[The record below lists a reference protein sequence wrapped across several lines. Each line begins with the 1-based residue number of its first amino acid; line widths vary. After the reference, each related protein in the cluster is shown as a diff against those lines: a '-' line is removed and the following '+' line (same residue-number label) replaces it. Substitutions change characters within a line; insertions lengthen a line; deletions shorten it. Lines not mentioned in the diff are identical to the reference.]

1 MISQAM
7 YRQTESSHLKF
18 VGSLALVGMSL
29 MGSGLCQDGLS
40 ASAKQRKSL
49 EPLVESVARRLE
61 LHIPCVEASAVEY
74 KVRKALANQ
83 RTSVAKDNLAGL
95 IRDLV
100 MEDRDLGR
108 PDRDRVDVEICKKLG
123 RSLPT
128 LAVELVPAGPEAK
141 PGEDAKFLLVGF
153 ASEHAACLRH
163 RGMEGIKARNGEPLE
178 LPLKKGMEELADYY
192 SGIFALTFGVDSPPR
207 DFKDLLTG
215 ALAVRSTRQ
224 ARLSVVG
231 KLRFLLRPGI
241 YKELKA
247 KTLEDKL
254 DAELLVEERIRDTL
268 TDSALWERLRL
279 DHEAMLKDPKAMRR
293 DLKDRKR
300 P

>member
-1 MISQAM
+1 M
-7 YRQTESSHLKF
+7 YRCARF
-18 VGSLALVGMSL
+18 CSLRFAVIVALFGISLVGQTLS
-29 MGSGLCQDGLS
+29 QDGLS

-83 RTSVAKDNLAGL
+83 RTSVVKSNLDAL
-95 IRDLV
+95 IRELV

-108 PDRDRVDVEICKKLG
+108 PDRDRVDREICKKVG
-123 RSLPT
+123 AALPA
-128 LAVELVPAGPEAK
+128 LAEELVPVQPEAK
-141 PGEDAKFLLVGF
+141 GGSDTAFLLTGF
-153 ASEHAACLRH
+153 SGEHAACLRH
-163 RGMEGIKARNGEPLE
+163 KSGVIESIKARNGDPLD
-178 LPLKKGMEELADYY
+178 LSTKKGMEELAAYY
-192 SGIFALTFGVDSPPR
+192 SNIFSLTFGVERPPR
-207 DFKDLLTG
+207 GFSDLVAG
-215 ALAVRSTRQ
+215 AMTTRSTRR
-224 ARLSVVG
+224 ARLALVG

-247 KTLEDKL
+247 KTLEGKL

>member
-1 MISQAM
+1 M
-7 YRQTESSHLKF
+7 YRPAESSHLQF
-18 VGSLALVGMSL
+18 VRALALVGISL
-29 MGSGLCQDGLS
+29 VGFAPGQDGLS
-40 ASAKQRKSL
+40 ASAKQRKGL

-61 LHIPCVEASAVEY
+61 LHIPCVESSAVKH

-83 RTSVAKDNLAGL
+83 RGSVVKANLAAL
-95 IRDLV
+95 IHELV

-108 PDRDRVDVEICKKLG
+108 PDRERVDLEICKKVGLT
-123 RSLPT
+123 LPA
-128 LAVELVPAGPEAK
+128 LAEKLVPVQPETK
-141 PGEDAKFLLVGF
+141 GGHDTDFLLNGF
-153 ASEHAACLRH
+153 AAEHAACLLHNASVIER
-163 RGMEGIKARNGEPLE
+163 IKARNGEPLD
-178 LPLKKGMEELADYY
+178 LSTKKGMEELAAYY
-192 SGIFALTFGVDSPPR
+192 SEIFTRIFGVERPPR
-207 DFKDLLTG
+207 GFGDLVAG
-215 ALAVRSTRQ
+215 AMTTRSTRR
-224 ARLSVVG
+224 ARLALVG

-247 KTLEDKL
+247 KTLDNKL

-279 DHEAMLKDPKAMRR
+279 DHEAMLKDSKAMRR